1 MAYTPKQAKR
11 IRRQYRRIV
20 GAKPKGPKTMEIR
33 GRRGAVQRCDS
44 SFVNK
49 AGKVVPPTRRKRLKT
64 MERVIA
70 SGKKPVRKPVRTPV
84 KGLKKPKMTQPGIL
98 NPKLSKNDPTA
109 FKRPKRRN
117 PGNTFKGQGR
127 GRVVMRPLSKAPARR
142 RNRRKTR

>member
-11 IRRQYRRIV
+11 IRKQYRRIV

-33 GRRGAVQRCDS
+33 GRRGAVQRGDS

-49 AGKVVPPTRRKRLKT
+49 AGKVVPLTRRKRLKT

-84 KGLKKPKMTQPGIL
+84 KGLK
-98 NPKLSKNDPTA
+98 PKLETVKRPFPKGPDNSTRIKPSDQRR
-109 FKRPKRRN
+109 RPKR
-117 PGNTFKGQGR
+117 GGGKQIVQLKTR
-127 GRVVMRPLSKAPARR
+127 GT
-142 RNRRKTR
+142 RRKTR